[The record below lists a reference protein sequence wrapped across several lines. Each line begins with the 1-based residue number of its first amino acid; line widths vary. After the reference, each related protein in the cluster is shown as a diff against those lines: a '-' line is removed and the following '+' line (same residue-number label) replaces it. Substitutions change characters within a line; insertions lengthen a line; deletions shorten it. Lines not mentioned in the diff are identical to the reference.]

1 MTFNDKHQQE
11 QEGQEFSRTS
21 NQWIIHPKYDQ
32 AAGNNYDLC
41 LVKLERPIDL
51 IKGSSLKRRL
61 FHVGDGLSLIYTTF
75 GHLHKLCYIR
85 LSPTLLKQ
93 LSLTT

>member
-51 IKGSSLKRRL
+51 ITGISLKWTL
-61 FHVGDGLSLIYTTF
+61 LHVGDRCLRPYMYVDDKAETVTNKHNIW
-75 GHLHKLCYIR
+75 
-85 LSPTLLKQ
+85 SPT
-93 LSLTT
+93 